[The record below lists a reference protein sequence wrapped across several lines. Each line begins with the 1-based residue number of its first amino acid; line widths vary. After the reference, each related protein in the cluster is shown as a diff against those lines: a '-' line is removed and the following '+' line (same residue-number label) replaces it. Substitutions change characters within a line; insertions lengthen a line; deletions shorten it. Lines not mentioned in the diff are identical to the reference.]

1 MSTGVRQSQVVST
14 PASRST
20 RTNRESNSA
29 AAVADDEPRNI
40 VEQEEAPKTR
50 VFIAAGNRLL
60 QETLARMLTKRGDI
74 DVIVANGMGPFHAE
88 EMVRAKTKIL
98 LLASRGKLSE
108 DLMLIRKVR
117 ISAPEAKILLL
128 GMTRDETDFLQSVR
142 AGISGY
148 LLRDAS
154 AEEVL
159 TAVKTLQHGEVYC
172 PNALCAVLFRY
183 FEKEATTFP
192 SARVHQVLGLTRR
205 EQQLIPLISQ
215 GMTNKE
221 MANHFC
227 LSEQTIKNHLYRMK
241 HKIGAENRLGIV
253 QVCRT
258 QGFLA

>member
-1 MSTGVRQSQVVST
+1 M
-14 PASRST
+14 
-20 RTNRESNSA
+20 
-29 AAVADDEPRNI
+29 
-40 VEQEEAPKTR
+40 K
-50 VFIAAGNRLL
+50 
-60 QETLARMLTKRGDI
+60 
-74 DVIVANGMGPFHAE
+74 
-88 EMVRAKTKIL
+88 
-98 LLASRGKLSE
+98 
-108 DLMLIRKVR
+108 
-117 ISAPEAKILLL
+117 
-128 GMTRDETDFLQSVR
+128 TDFLQSVR

-183 FEKEATTFP
+183 FEKETTTFP

-215 GMTNKE
+215 GLTNKE
-221 MANHFC
+221 MENHFC

-241 HKIGAENRLGIV
+241 HKIGAENRLDIV

>member
-1 MSTGVRQSQVVST
+1 MRAMSIRLPQ
-14 PASRST
+14 A
-20 RTNRESNSA
+20 
-29 AAVADDEPRNI
+29 
-40 VEQEEAPKTR
+40 
-50 VFIAAGNRLL
+50 IAAYVDAENSGDVDSLSGWFAADASVRLL
-60 QETLARMLTKRGDI
+60 QETLARMLTKCGDI
-74 DVIVANGMGPFHAE
+74 DVIVADRAGPFHAE
-88 EMVRAKTKIL
+88 ELVPANTKIV

-108 DLMLIRKVR
+108 DLVLIRKMR
-117 ISAPEAKILLL
+117 TTAPGAKILLL

-142 AGISGY
+142 AGVCGY

-159 TAVKTLQHGEVYC
+159 AAVKTLQHGEVYC

-192 SARVHQVLGLTRR
+192 SARAHQVLGLTRR

-215 GMTNKE
+215 GLTNKE
-221 MANHFC
+221 IANHFC
-227 LSEQTIKNHLYRMK
+227 LSEQTIKNHLHRMK
-241 HKIGAENRLGIV
+241 HKIGAENRLGII

>member
-1 MSTGVRQSQVVST
+1 MSTAVRHSQVVST
-14 PASRST
+14 PVHRAT
-20 RTNRESNSA
+20 RMNRESNA
-29 AAVADDEPRNI
+29 AIAVEEEPRNS
-40 VEQEEAPKTR
+40 VEQEGVSKTR
-50 VFIAAGNRLL
+50 VFIAAENRVL
-60 QETLARMLTKRGDI
+60 QEKLARTLAKRGDI
-74 DVIVANGMGPFHAE
+74 EVIVGNGDGHFLVE
-88 EMVRAKTKIL
+88 EPGGARVKIL

-108 DLMLIRKVR
+108 DLILIRKVR
-117 ISAPEAKILLL
+117 TTTPDAKILLL
-128 GMTRDETDFLQSVR
+128 EMTRDETRFLPCVR

-148 LLRDAS
+148 ALRDATE
-154 AEEVL
+154 EEVL
-159 TAVKTLQHGEVYC
+159 AAVKTLEQGEVHC
-172 PNALCAVLFRY
+172 PNALCTVLFRY

-205 EQQLIPLISQ
+205 EQQLIPLISK

-253 QVCRT
+253 QMCWT

>member
-1 MSTGVRQSQVVST
+1 MQRNGQM
-14 PASRST
+14 
-20 RTNRESNSA
+20 NRESGGTA
-29 AAVADDEPRNI
+29 ALGVEEPRKYF
-40 VEQEEAPKTR
+40 ERGGTQKTR
-50 VFIAAGNRLL
+50 VFIAAENRLL
-60 QETLARMLTKRGDI
+60 QEALARMLAKRGDI
-74 DVIVANGMGPFHAE
+74 DVIVARGAGPFRAE
-88 EMVRAKTKIL
+88 ELASTKAKIL

-108 DLMLIRKVR
+108 DLILIRNVR
-117 ISAPEAKILLL
+117 TMTPCARILLL

-142 AGISGY
+142 AGVSGY

-159 TAVKTLQHGEVYC
+159 TAVRTLQQGEVYC
-172 PNALCAVLFRY
+172 PNVLCAVLFRY
-183 FEKEATTFP
+183 FEREATSFP
-192 SARVHQVLGLTRR
+192 SARVQEILGLTRR

-253 QVCRT
+253 EVCRT

>member
-1 MSTGVRQSQVVST
+1 MATTAVRQGQSPST
-14 PASRST
+14 NSVELRNGAVQAS
-20 RTNRESNSA
+20 A
-29 AAVADDEPRNI
+29 
-40 VEQEEAPKTR
+40 KTR
-50 VFIAAGNRLL
+50 VFIAAENRLL
-60 QETLARMLTKRGDI
+60 QETLARMLTKCGDI
-74 DVIVANGMGPFHAE
+74 DVIVADRAGPVHGE
-88 EMVRAKTKIL
+88 ELIPANIKIV

-108 DLMLIRKVR
+108 DLVLIRKMR
-117 ISAPEAKILLL
+117 TTAPGAKILLL
-128 GMTRDETDFLQSVR
+128 GMTRDEGDFLQSVR
-142 AGISGY
+142 AGVCGY

-159 TAVKTLQHGEVYC
+159 AAVKTLQHGEVYC

-192 SARVHQVLGLTRR
+192 SARAHQVLGLTRR

-215 GMTNKE
+215 GLTNKE
-221 MANHFC
+221 IANHFC
-227 LSEQTIKNHLYRMK
+227 LSEQTIKNHLHRMK

>member
-1 MSTGVRQSQVVST
+1 MNTAVRQSQT
-14 PASRST
+14 LDT
-20 RTNRESNSA
+20 RVPRLNREGNA
-29 AAVADDEPRNI
+29 ALPQEAKDCKAVDE
-40 VEQEEAPKTR
+40 PKTR
-50 VFIAAGNRLL
+50 IYIAAENRLL
-60 QETLARMLTKRGDI
+60 QEVLARMLAKRGDI
-74 DVIVANGMGPFHAE
+74 EVIVGNGTGAFHAE
-88 EMVRAKTKIL
+88 ELLPAKVTIL

-108 DLMLIRKVR
+108 DLILIRKVR
-117 ISAPEAKILLL
+117 TTTPEAKILLL
-128 GMTRDETDFLQSVR
+128 GMTRDETEFLQSVR
-142 AGISGY
+142 AGVSGY

-159 TAVKTLQHGEVYC
+159 EAVKTLQHGDVYC
-172 PNALCAVLFRY
+172 PNALCAVLFQY

-205 EQQLIPLISQ
+205 EQQLIPFISQ

-241 HKIGAENRLGIV
+241 HKIGADNRLGIV
-253 QVCRT
+253 QVCRA